1 MSPES
6 PDPAFAELWHEV
18 VSRAFVPLDV
28 RFLEAAPSPGR
39 IVTRQLGPVQVSRV
53 EAGPQ
58 AVTRNRRLIA
68 RNGDD
73 FLVLSLQQRG
83 AALKDRDGRQSR
95 IGPGELSL
103 SDPSRPFRE
112 ELRCP
117 FRFLFLQ
124 FPGPTSGYGTG
135 TCGR

>member
-6 PDPAFAELWHEV
+6 PDPAPAELWHEV

-28 RFLEAAPSPGR
+28 RFLPAAPSPGR

-73 FLVLSLQQRG
+73 FLILSLQ
-83 AALKDRDGRQSR
+83 
-95 IGPGELSL
+95 
-103 SDPSRPFRE
+103 
-112 ELRCP
+112 
-117 FRFLFLQ
+117 
-124 FPGPTSGYGTG
+124 
-135 TCGR
+135 